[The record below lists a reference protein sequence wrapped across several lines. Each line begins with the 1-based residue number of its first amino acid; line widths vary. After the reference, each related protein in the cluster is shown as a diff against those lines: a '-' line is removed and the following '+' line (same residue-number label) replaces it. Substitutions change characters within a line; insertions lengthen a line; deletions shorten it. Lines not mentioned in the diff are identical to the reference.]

1 MYKTASIIIILALI
15 IGMTI
20 LFVGGSKNESA
31 TTASTQSVEIKDGV
45 QYITLTARGGYTPR
59 ITEAKGGI
67 PTKLI
72 MKTKGTYDCSASL
85 VIHAVGYQNILPQTG
100 QTEIDL
106 GVPKSGEPITGVC
119 GMGMYS
125 FRINFS

>member
-1 MYKTASIIIILALI
+1 MYKTASIIIILALV
-15 IGMTI
+15 IGMAI
-20 LFVGGSKNESA
+20 IFLGGSKSDTANTESA
-31 TTASTQSVEIKDGV
+31 QRVEIKDGI
-45 QYITLTARGGYTPR
+45 QYITLTARGGYSPR

-72 MKTKGTYDCSASL
+72 MKTKGTYDCSAAL
-85 VIHAVGYQNILPQTG
+85 VIHAVGYQNVLPQTG

-125 FRINFS
+125 FKINFS